1 MNSEKLL
8 KQYVGTGNK
17 LSEKQ
22 FLELNN
28 NLRKTY
34 LRSIL
39 LTGPRNVTFE
49 LNYLPEEDQINVIKN
64 RGRHIQYI
72 RNPSEEVLLAA
83 VKQDGEAIKFIDN
96 PSEEVQIEAVKNY
109 PITIEYIDNPS
120 EKVQLAMV
128 SDNGYAITYIKG
140 TPSEKVQLAAVQSS
154 PGAIS
159 TILQKNIVP
168 SEEVQLAAVNKDPEV
183 IKYLGYGR
191 AEASEKVQ
199 LAAVGKR
206 YNAFRWIQNPSEKVT
221 QLYDQ
226 KIRELRSGKDV
237 DENYGKIN
245 ENKGTTMN
253 SEALLR
259 QYVDTGLPIPEH
271 QFNGLND
278 NLKKTYIRKRNI
290 ALEGGFG
297 EEDDVEKYEMPY
309 LSDKSKIEMLK
320 TYGHLIELI
329 ENPTEEMKLIAVEYS
344 GDNIRYIDN
353 PSEELQ
359 LIAVG
364 NYLRSIRFIKNPTEK
379 VQLKAIEFWDKN
391 IKYIENPTEKVQ
403 LYAIEDNIDNI
414 YLIQNPT
421 GKVLDILKQIDG
433 SDELN
438 ENINRIKDLLK

>member
-49 LNYLPEEDQINVIKN
+49 LNYLPEEDQIKVVKN

-72 RNPSEEVLLAA
+72 HNPSEEVLIAA

-109 PITIEYIDNPS
+109 PIVIEYIDNPS
-120 EKVQLAMV
+120 EKVQIAMV
-128 SDNGYAITYIKG
+128 SDNGYAITYIKE
-140 TPSEKVQLAAVQSS
+140 TPSEKVQLAAVRASA
-154 PGAIS
+154 GALF
-159 TILQKNIVP
+159 TIIQKNIVP

-191 AEASEKVQ
+191 AKASEKVQ
-199 LAAVGKR
+199 LAAVNKH
-206 YNAFRWIQNPSEKVT
+206 YNSFRWIQNPSEKVI
-221 QLYDQ
+221 QLYDE
-226 KIRELRSGKDV
+226 KIRQLRSGKDV
-237 DENYGKIN
+237 DESYGKIN
-245 ENKGTTMN
+245 ENKRTTMN

-259 QYVDTGLPIPEH
+259 QYVDTGLAIPEH
-271 QFNGLND
+271 QFNGLSD

-290 ALEGGFG
+290 AIENGFG
-297 EEDDVEKYEMPY
+297 ENDDVELYEIPY
-309 LSDKSKIEMLK
+309 LSEKSKIEMIE
-320 TYGHLIELI
+320 TYGHMIEFI
-329 ENPTEEMKLIAVEYS
+329 ENPTEEMKLIAVKSS
-344 GDNIRYIDN
+344 GYNIQYIDN

-364 NYLRSIRFIKNPTEK
+364 SYRRVIRFIENPSEK
-379 VQLKAIEFWDKN
+379 VQLKAIEFWPKN
-391 IKYIENPTEKVQ
+391 IKYIENPTEKAQ
-403 LYAIEDNIDNI
+403 LLAIKNDWDNILFIN
-414 YLIQNPT
+414 NP
-421 GKVLDILKQIDG
+421 
-433 SDELN
+433 SDEVVNLYWAEREKLD